1 MSFFSAL
8 YQLLIGPLELLF
20 DILYALSFRILAN
33 EGLSIIVLS
42 LGMNFLVLPLYRQAD
57 AMQAQERE
65 LEQRLQP
72 WVKHIKK
79 TFSGE
84 ERFMMLQTYYR
95 QNNYKPAYALK
106 GSLSLLLEIPFFI
119 AAYRFLSGLQML
131 QGVSFG
137 PIRDLG
143 APDGLLFGVNL
154 LPILMTAF
162 NFVSG
167 AIYTRGMPLKS
178 KLQLYGMA
186 LIFLFFLYDSPAGLV
201 FYWTLNNVFSLVKN
215 IFYKLKNPRL
225 VLSCLFS
232 AVSAALLAL
241 VLFIRPMDTTR
252 HQLYIIVILL
262 LLQLPLVLT
271 LLQRRRG
278 GALPAPEITR
288 TDRRIF
294 LLGCLFLTLL
304 LGLLIPSAVIAAS
317 PAEFINIYYFRSP
330 LRYVLAALLLAAGT
344 FLIWMGVFFALSGP
358 WGKRFMEL
366 GVWLGSGCALVNYMG
381 FGRDLGILSSMLQ
394 FEKALTFSGRQI
406 LLNLLVLALLAA
418 LLFLLWKKKREL
430 AQFALLVTG
439 IAILCMG
446 SWNLIRTQGQ
456 VSQLR
461 KIVMSQNAQQQ
472 EGETLSRL
480 FDEPSIP
487 LSKKGKNVVVIM
499 LDRAINAYVPFLFHE
514 KPELQEQFSG
524 FVYYPNTISFGYS
537 TNLGAPALFGGYEY
551 TPLEMN
557 RRDKELLRDKHDEAL
572 KVMPALFDEQ
582 DYRVT
587 VCDPPYAGY
596 QWIPDFSI
604 YDDRPEIRTYT
615 MKGRYG
621 EDPQAAEEKT
631 ARQLNRNFFCYSL
644 VKTIPLAIQP
654 MLYDQ
659 GTYSASSANSGP
671 PYQTR
676 SGLSQAVGLNTSFQD
691 AYSALLKL
699 PEITLYEDGERNTF
713 LMMASDATHEPAL
726 LQEPDY
732 VPAETV
738 DNREYDAANPLRYA
752 DDGRAISLD
761 TEDQITH
768 YQVNMASLL
777 VLGHWFD
784 ELRENGVYDN
794 TRIILVA
801 DHGRNLGGQLP
812 ELCFFDGA
820 LDVMG
825 ANPLLLVKD
834 FGASGPPVTDGRL
847 MTNADVP
854 TLATRDLIPD
864 PVNPFTGKPLNA
876 DAKNAPELFIS
887 SSYDWDVLVNNGTT
901 FLPAPWLSVRDDI
914 FREENWRIDVT
925 PPES

>member
-57 AMQAQERE
+57 AMQAEERE

-225 VLSCLFS
+225 VLSGLFS

-241 VLFIRPMDTTR
+241 VLFIRPMDTPR
-252 HQLYIIVILL
+252 HQLYTIVLLL

-278 GALPAPEITR
+278 RALPAPEITR

-304 LGLLIPSAVIAAS
+304 LGLLIPSAVIASS
-317 PAEFINIYYFRSP
+317 PAEFINIYTFRSP
-330 LRYVLAALLLAAGT
+330 LGYVLASLLLAAGT
-344 FLIWMGVFFALSGP
+344 FLVWMGVFFTLSGP

-366 GVWLGSGCALVNYMG
+366 GVWLGSGCALVNYMC

-394 FEKALTFSGRQI
+394 FEKILAFSGRQM
-406 LLNLLVLALLAA
+406 LLNLLVLLLAAA

-430 AQFALLVTG
+430 ARFALLVAG

-461 KIVMSQNAQQQ
+461 QIVMAQNPQQQ
-472 EGETLSRL
+472 GETLSRL
-480 FDEPSIP
+480 RDEPNIP
-487 LSKKGKNVVVIM
+487 LSKNGKNVVVIM
-499 LDRAINAYVPFLFHE
+499 LDRAINGYVPFLFHE
-514 KPELQEQFSG
+514 KPELKEQFSG
-524 FVYYPNTISFGYS
+524 FVYYPNTISFGYY

-551 TPLEMN
+551 TPVEMN

-572 KVMPALFDEQ
+572 KVMPTLFDEAGYQ
-582 DYRVT
+582 VT

-604 YDDRPEIRTYT
+604 YDDHPEIQTYV
-615 MKGRYG
+615 MKGRYVD
-621 EDPQAAEEKT
+621 DPQVAEQKIT
-631 ARQLNRNFFCYSL
+631 RQLNRNFFCYSL
-644 VKTIPLAIQP
+644 VKTLPLAIQP

-659 GTYSASSANSGP
+659 GTYSESNANAAP

-676 SGLSQAVGLNTSFQD
+676 TGLSQAVGVNSAFLN
-691 AYSALLKL
+691 AYSVLQKL
-699 PEITLYEDGERNTF
+699 PQITRYEDGEKGTF
-713 LMMASDATHEPAL
+713 LMMANDATHEPML

-738 DNREYDAANPLRYA
+738 DNREYDAANPLRCT

-761 TEDQITH
+761 TENQITH

-777 VLGHWFD
+777 ALGRWFD

-801 DHGRNLGGQLP
+801 DHGRDLDRLLP

-820 LDVMG
+820 LDAME

-834 FGASGPPVTDGRL
+834 FGASGPPVTDTRL

-854 TLATRDLIPD
+854 VLATRDLIRD

-876 DAKNAPELFIS
+876 DAKNAPELYIS
-887 SSYDWDVLVNNGTT
+887 TSYDWDVLINNGTT
-901 FLPAPWLSVRDDI
+901 FLPAPWVSVHDDI
-914 FREENWRIDVT
+914 FREENWRINVT
-925 PPES
+925 PPEN